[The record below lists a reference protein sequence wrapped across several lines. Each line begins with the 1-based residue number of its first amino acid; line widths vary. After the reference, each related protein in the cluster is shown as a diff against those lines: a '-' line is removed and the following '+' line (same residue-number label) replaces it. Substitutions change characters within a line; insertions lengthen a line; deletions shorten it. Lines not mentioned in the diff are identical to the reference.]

1 MHPYT
6 RWTLNRE
13 EITKLFITLLQSFVL
28 CLMVYKLFLFV
39 FIPDCWR
46 FLNRF
51 LQSAFR
57 FFRIDA
63 DAFGNSQ

>member
-28 CLMVYKLFLFV
+28 CLMVYKLFLLFLYLIADV
-39 FIPDCWR
+39 F
-46 FLNRF
+46 
-51 LQSAFR
+51 
-57 FFRIDA
+57 
-63 DAFGNSQ
+63 